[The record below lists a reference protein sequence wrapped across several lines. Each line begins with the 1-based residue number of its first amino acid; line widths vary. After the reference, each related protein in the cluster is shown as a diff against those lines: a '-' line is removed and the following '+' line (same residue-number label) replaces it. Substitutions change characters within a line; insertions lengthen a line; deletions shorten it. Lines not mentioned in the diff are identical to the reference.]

1 MGICGVRTRERESFS
16 IRRWVRPDWKH
27 RGILRPEK
35 RFCIVCFTLTL
46 FLAGCATTAK
56 FGSPPKVNE
65 LSTLT
70 QGISRKS
77 DVLAAFGEPRGYGAG
92 LFSPDIA
99 TQEIWFYEYMET
111 DGVKTD
117 LKFLLFFFDKDLYN
131 GHLWFSSSS
140 LMDTGE

>member
-1 MGICGVRTRERESFS
+1 MGIYGVRTQERESFS
-16 IRRWVRPDWKH
+16 IRGWIRPNWNC
-27 RGILRPEK
+27 RGILRPGT
-35 RFCIVCFTLTL
+35 RFRIVCFTLAL
-46 FLAGCATTAK
+46 VLVGCATTSK
-56 FGSPPKVNE
+56 FGSPPKVNQ
-65 LSTLT
+65 LSTFT
-70 QGISRKS
+70 QGISTKS
-77 DVLAAFGEPRGYGAG
+77 DVLAAFGQPRGYGAG
-92 LFSPDIA
+92 LFSPDIS

>member
-1 MGICGVRTRERESFS
+1 MIGLTKL
-16 IRRWVRPDWKH
+16 PA
-27 RGILRPEK
+27 LRQP
-35 RFCIVCFTLTL
+35 
-46 FLAGCATTAK
+46 ATTILSRSSVRAARTNPMRPAPAASHRLLRRRK